1 MANYTIT
8 NSTLTGG
15 FGGVKQAMATTFKT
29 YVIVGAGSSSE
40 TSGAASGGAPTPY
53 NPRRGKIYDILVG
66 TDGTPADQFMTF
78 DLGRMTAFG
87 STATSGYTGS
97 ISSVS
102 SNFALDVA
110 DGLIQAW
117 ATVNSS
123 VETNNTF
130 SQSLWNVGVNQ
141 RASYRWVAA
150 PGSEFVYPATSSAGL
165 GLRALSGGYTGT
177 VTGTVMFTEQ

>member
-1 MANYTIT
+1 M
-8 NSTLTGG
+8 S
-15 FGGVKQAMATTFKT
+15 
-29 YVIVGAGSSSE
+29 
-40 TSGAASGGAPTPY
+40 
-53 NPRRGKIYDILVG
+53 
-66 TDGTPADQFMTF
+66 
-78 DLGRMTAFG
+78 AFG

-117 ATVNSS
+117 VTVNSS
-123 VETNNTF
+123 VETNNTYL
-130 SQSLWNVGVNQ
+130 QSLWNVAVNQ

-165 GLRALSGGYTGT
+165 GLRSLSGGYTGT
-177 VTGTVMFTEQ
+177 VTLTAILAEQ